1 MGEKKYPRVAL
12 MARQFLA
19 IPATSADVERLFSK
33 AGRAYASFAHAMAEG
48 TLEARMF
55 AGINVMKLHEY
66 NMDDDD
72 DDDDCGA
79 EEEGGAVDAEA
90 THSKL

>member
-1 MGEKKYPRVAL
+1 
-12 MARQFLA
+12 
-19 IPATSADVERLFSK
+19 
-33 AGRAYASFAHAMAEG
+33 MAEG

-66 NMDDDD
+66 DMDDDD